1 MAKSAKTNAMR
12 FLEAHGVAFTARTYA
27 CDAFVDGVTMAQK
40 AQIPAERT
48 FKTLVA
54 VATAQRHVALAI
66 PVAEALDLKKA
77 AVAVGEKSLSLLP
90 VRELLAVTGYAR
102 GGCTVVGMKR
112 QLVTAFDASALD
124 FATIFLS
131 GGRVGAFIE
140 VDPRDIARV
149 IGATFADLLLA

>member
-66 PVAEALDLKKA
+66 PVAAALDLKKA
-77 AVAVGEKSLSLLP
+77 ARAVGEKSLSLLP
-90 VRELLAVTGYAR
+90 ARDLLAVTGYVR

-112 QLVTAFDASALD
+112 QLLTAFDRRALD
-124 FATIFLS
+124 FEAIFLS
-131 GGRVGAFIE
+131 GGRLGTFIE

-149 IGATFADLLLA
+149 IGATFADLLPD